1 MLMPASIGADRI
13 STIDERAKST
23 TMTVARSKAMSDKPT
38 DSMMKLKT
46 KVERDVPKTL

>member
-1 MLMPASIGADRI
+1 MSASSGADSI
-13 STIDERAKST
+13 SIIDERAKST